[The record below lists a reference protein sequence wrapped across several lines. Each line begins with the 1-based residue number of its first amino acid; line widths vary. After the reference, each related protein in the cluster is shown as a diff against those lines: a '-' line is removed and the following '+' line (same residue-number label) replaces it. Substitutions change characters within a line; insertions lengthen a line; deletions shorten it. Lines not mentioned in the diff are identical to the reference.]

1 MINSQDSAKRIVAS
15 DILETFAYKSVGI
28 DTAPTAERPL
38 TWEKQRRDKVLS
50 GSLISKARPSLKS
63 RTTPNTRLIADVN
76 ETDREIYVENAFP
89 IFSDIDLVTQSERN
103 VLILDDRTIETGIG
117 SAVVGSS
124 SSVSNI
130 IIVDG
135 GTGYALTSPSITI
148 SESKINRKD
157 PISAWSFDDII
168 TGFAPGLYD
177 WKEPHCW
184 RSGNCSRNK

>member
-1 MINSQDSAKRIVAS
+1 MILINSQDSKRIVAS

-28 DTAPTAERPL
+28 DTAFPTAERPL

-117 SAVVGSS
+117 SACS
-124 SSVSNI
+124 
-130 IIVDG
+130 
-135 GTGYALTSPSITI
+135 
-148 SESKINRKD
+148 
-157 PISAWSFDDII
+157 
-168 TGFAPGLYD
+168 
-177 WKEPHCW
+177 WKFF
-184 RSGNCSRNK
+184 